1 MRRLL
6 LLSLLTAILVAA
18 PCHTDARRTSK
29 TVRKEQREAARKIER
44 TKGQI
49 KTNLADTRRQLAQLQ
64 SLDAGIESSN
74 AVIASLTRSAD
85 SLSARVRVIA
95 DSVELTTRRVESLKA
110 SYSTSLR
117 AMRRQRQIASSTAF
131 VFSAKSFSE
140 ARKRVR
146 YLREL
151 GQWQAEKAGELKDA
165 AAVLQQKKAELD
177 SARAVLADN
186 IRRQRVSRDALAR
199 QRTEAEALA
208 GRLKK
213 QGRQLEKA
221 LNEQQRLAKELDR
234 ELNRIIEEE
243 ARKAAE
249 EERRRKA
256 EEERRRKEELERK
269 KNEQKTTPDS
279 AAEKQKPSKEK
290 PSKDKPVKP
299 SKPATQPKQKPLPA
313 QPKGSFADAKGKLPM
328 PVDAS
333 AVIVSDFGRQ
343 NYRDMSKVEVMNNGV
358 DIETVPGASA
368 VAVFPGTVSMVIS
381 MDGYHN
387 VVLVRHGEYLT
398 VYAGISTLAV
408 RKGQQ
413 VAAGQ
418 VLGSVYSDR
427 TDDMRTRLH
436 FEVRHEKEKL
446 NPADWLR

>member
-49 KTNLADTRRQLAQLQ
+49 KNNLADTRRQLAQLQ
-64 SLDAGIESSN
+64 TLDAGIESSN

-165 AAVLQQKKAELD
+165 AAVLHQKKAELD

-186 IRRQRVSRDALAR
+186 IRRQRVTRDALAR
-199 QRTEAEALA
+199 QRSEAEALA

-213 QGRQLEKA
+213 KGRQLEQA
-221 LNEQQRLAKELDR
+221 
-234 ELNRIIEEE
+234 
-243 ARKAAE
+243 
-249 EERRRKA
+249 
-256 EEERRRKEELERK
+256 
-269 KNEQKTTPDS
+269 
-279 AAEKQKPSKEK
+279 
-290 PSKDKPVKP
+290 
-299 SKPATQPKQKPLPA
+299 
-313 QPKGSFADAKGKLPM
+313 
-328 PVDAS
+328 
-333 AVIVSDFGRQ
+333 
-343 NYRDMSKVEVMNNGV
+343 
-358 DIETVPGASA
+358 
-368 VAVFPGTVSMVIS
+368 
-381 MDGYHN
+381 HN
-387 VVLVRHGEYLT
+387 
-398 VYAGISTLAV
+398 
-408 RKGQQ
+408 
-413 VAAGQ
+413 
-418 VLGSVYSDR
+418 
-427 TDDMRTRLH
+427 
-436 FEVRHEKEKL
+436 
-446 NPADWLR
+446 P